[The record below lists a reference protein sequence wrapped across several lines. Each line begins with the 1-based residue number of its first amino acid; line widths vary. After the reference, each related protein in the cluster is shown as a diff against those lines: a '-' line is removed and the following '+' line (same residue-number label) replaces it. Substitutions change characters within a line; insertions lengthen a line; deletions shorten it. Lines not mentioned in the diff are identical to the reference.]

1 MTLLKPIPEGEWAQI
16 NARMH
21 PHAHTRTR
29 THTHRERDTLEIR
42 HVKECVCFLLMSNA
56 LRLSKRWWWGYTE
69 RKRCSERE
77 RERERGKQRGKQ
89 RGRERDSHPLTKCYL
104 YANDRQ
110 GIKAEENGDGD
121 YSHECCCGNWDLIT
135 SSFSVNYQKHNV
147 ELEKW
152 NGNLMSGKINKLL
165 RHNWKITWHRRVE

>member
-1 MTLLKPIPEGEWAQI
+1 MCVSCLWAMRWDCQ
-16 NARMH
+16 NAGGGVIQ
-21 PHAHTRTR
+21 
-29 THTHRERDTLEIR
+29 RERDAAR
-42 HVKECVCFLLMSNA
+42 
-56 LRLSKRWWWGYTE
+56 
-69 RKRCSERE
+69 ERE
-77 RERERGKQRGKQ
+77 REREGKQRGKQ

-152 NGNLMSGKINKLL
+152 NGNLMSGKIINY
-165 RHNWKITWHRRVE
+165 